1 MYEIINV
8 LFFFVVFI
16 LNIYFIWKEVEFEVF
31 MILGDDIYKFVDEML
46 KRFFLIGNFVLVLEI
61 FIFVGDFVLSIL
73 VNLMSLVLILK
84 GVILIL
90 SFGLFLDFFLFF
102 CIMIKLL
109 DNMKGDFV
117 LEVVR

>member
-46 KRFFLIGNFVLVLEI
+46 KRFFFIGNFVLVLEI

-84 GVILIL
+84 GVIFIL

-109 DNMKGDFV
+109 DNMNGDFV